1 MDFSFYPQRD
11 QNANEIFDDNAGDKQ
26 KDAYYYENCDS
37 SVWMRSCEQEVIE
50 PLRSNNVTGNVP
62 KWLKG
67 TLLRNGPG
75 NLKVG
80 EYRFQHLFDSS
91 ALLHRYEFYIETT
104 RVFTYLHS
112 SHLYIPDADNFADS
126 ELRMEKLLTSDDSS
140 RRRCTR
146 ETWRLRE

>member
-1 MDFSFYPQRD
+1 MRQVAEIGSLRESLKTHIFATEMEQYFLQKCSHSSITRRFSFYLQRD
-11 QNANEIFDDNAGDKQ
+11 QNANEIFDENAGNEQDKL
-26 KDAYYYENCDS
+26 YYENCDS

-50 PLRSNNVTGNVP
+50 PLRSNNVIGNVP

-91 ALLHRYEFYIETT
+91 ALLHR
-104 RVFTYLHS
+104 
-112 SHLYIPDADNFADS
+112 
-126 ELRMEKLLTSDDSS
+126 
-140 RRRCTR
+140 
-146 ETWRLRE
+146 